1 MENKRMDL
9 ADKLE
14 IVGRFLEIK
23 GVNDLL
29 FKIDKN
35 LDISQFN
42 GVTIQLMSIGL
53 KKDKKLMDKLVQ
65 MKSEKTEAEVNEMPD
80 SEYTQHLRMAILQ
93 EVLGFFMK

>member
-80 SEYTQHLRMAILQ
+80 SEYTQQLRMAILQ